1 MDPWQLRN
9 AAYRKGTRKMK
20 RDKKN
25 KQAKDDPNTQTKI
38 ILHLQN
44 ENKKLKEKLNTMT
57 TLREGNNDDMEN
69 NRQEIRDLEAAI
81 DVLVAHI
88 KENDKKSKPT
98 RKRNGEGKIR
108 LIGKEQQDQ
117 MYKEMTSLK
126 KK

>member
-9 AAYRKGTRKMK
+9 AAYREGTRKMK

-25 KQAKDDPNTQTKI
+25 KQAKDDPNTQRKI

-44 ENKKLKEKLNTMT
+44 ENKELKEKLNTMT
-57 TLREGNNDDMEN
+57 TLREGNNDNMEN

-88 KENDKKSKPT
+88 KENDKKIKT
-98 RKRNGEGKIR
+98 N
-108 LIGKEQQDQ
+108 
-117 MYKEMTSLK
+117 K
-126 KK
+126 KAKWRS